1 MRTVEKLSAAKVRT
15 LKKAGTFAD
24 GNNLYL
30 VVDESGS
37 RRWMYRYYAAGR
49 RHEIGGGNTSKR
61 SLADARAWAAGLG
74 RLRLEGKDPIA
85 EVRRTRGRA
94 ARDAAKAMSF
104 KTAALSFI
112 EVKSPEW
119 KGWKSS
125 QQWTNSLRDYVFPIF
140 GHVDVSE
147 IDTPLVMAALQPHWT
162 AKPVTM
168 DRVRQRI
175 ALIMDWAVTAGHRQP
190 GPNPAAWRGH
200 LANLLPSKAKMH
212 RVEHLAA
219 LDYRQLPEVMARL
232 RKKYNGFA
240 AKALEFAIL
249 SAARS
254 NEVVGARWDEIHFP
268 DAIWEIPAARTKS
281 NRPHR
286 VALSPVAV
294 NLLQGLPRI
303 AENDFVFPGL
313 RRRQHLTGHA
323 MLEVLRRLHPT
334 ATVHATARSCFRVW
348 AAEATL
354 VPAEIAELC
363 LGHRTASEVQR
374 AYQRSDLIARRAKLM
389 RDWAEFLERPTPEGD
404 VVPIRGAASGGE

>member
-232 RKKYNGFA
+232 RSKYNGFG

-281 NRPHR
+281 DRPHR
-286 VALSPVAV
+286 GDHPLAEVAAHRRERLCLSRAASSAAFDWARDARSAAAAASDCNRARHGQILLSRVGRRGDTCSRRNCRAMPWPPHRFGGPESVSTLRSHRSAGQV
-294 NLLQGLPRI
+294 NARLGR
-303 AENDFVFPGL
+303 VFGTPDA
-313 RRRQHLTGHA
+313 RRR
-323 MLEVLRRLHPT
+323 
-334 ATVHATARSCFRVW
+334 
-348 AAEATL
+348 
-354 VPAEIAELC
+354 
-363 LGHRTASEVQR
+363 
-374 AYQRSDLIARRAKLM
+374 
-389 RDWAEFLERPTPEGD
+389 
-404 VVPIRGAASGGE
+404 RGADPRRGQRG